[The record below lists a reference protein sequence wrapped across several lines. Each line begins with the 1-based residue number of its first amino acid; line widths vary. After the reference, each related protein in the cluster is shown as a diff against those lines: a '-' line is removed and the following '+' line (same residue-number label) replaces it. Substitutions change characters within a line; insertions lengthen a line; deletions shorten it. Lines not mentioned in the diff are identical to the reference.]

1 VRPQRT
7 GQSTFSFRAHE
18 IFLRRIVRPIP
29 RRSPP
34 SLDAPLDRRLTISA
48 FIVSNHSVP
57 AKTTTTT
64 TRCVLG
70 PASRFRPRPTR
81 TFFRRTKLHR
91 PPELSRA
98 TRTPA
103 DEKHPPHARIAVHAV
118 PAPVKDTHF
127 RHETA
132 RALRA
137 PTRGASRGRLPAP
150 ARGFRASTPTSS
162 RLDFPQLRAFFPPR
176 ESGRFPSR
184 RETLRGPFF
193 FSARR

>member
-1 VRPQRT
+1 MRPRRT

-18 IFLRRIVRPIP
+18 IFLRRIARPIP
-29 RRSPP
+29 RRSQP
-34 SLDAPLDRRLTISA
+34 SLDAPLGDSRLTIPA

-91 PPELSRA
+91 PPELFFSRA

-103 DEKHPPHARIAVHAV
+103 DEKLPPHAPIAVHAV
-118 PAPVKDTHF
+118 PAPVQDTHF

-162 RLDFPQLRAFFPPR
+162 RIDFPRLRAF
-176 ESGRFPSR
+176 SPSR
-184 RETLRGPFF
+184 KRAV
-193 FSARR
+193 SVS